1 MLRISHISK
10 TFNPGTVNAKLAIDD
25 LSIHVEKGDFITI
38 IGANGAGK
46 STLFGAISGSFITDS
61 GRIEL
66 DGKDITLEPEFKRAR
81 SIGRLFQDPMRGS
94 APGMSIEE
102 NLALAA
108 GHGGWLSSVSRADKK
123 MFRERLSLLNMG
135 LEDRM
140 QQPVGLLSGGQRQ
153 ALTLMMATI
162 NPPKLLLLDEHT
174 AALDPA
180 TAEKVLELTKS
191 IVEEGKLTC
200 LMVTHNMQTALELGN
215 RTIMMD
221 HGKIIFD
228 VSGEERARL
237 TVADLLEQFKTAS
250 GKALDNDRML
260 LTR

>member
-1 MLRISHISK
+1 MLKLTNISK
-10 TFNPGTVNAKLAIDD
+10 TFNPGTVNAKQALYN
-25 LSIHVEKGDFITI
+25 LSIHVKKGDFVTI

-46 STLFGAISGSFITDS
+46 STLFGAISGSFVTDS
-61 GRIEL
+61 GRIVL
-66 DGKDITLEPEFKRAR
+66 DGKDVTLEPEFKRAR

-108 GHGGWLSSVSRADKK
+108 GHGGWLSSVSKADKK

-180 TAEKVLELTKS
+180 TAEKVLELTTQ
-191 IVEEGKLTC
+191 IVSGGHLTC
-200 LMVTHNMQTALELGN
+200 MMVTHNMQTALELGN

-237 TVADLLEQFKTAS
+237 TVADLLEQFKSAS

>member
-46 STLFGAISGSFITDS
+46 STLFGAVSGSFITDS

-108 GHGGWLSSVSRADKK
+108 GHGGWLSSVSKTDKK

-180 TAEKVLELTKS
+180 TAEKVLELTTQ
-191 IVEEGKLTC
+191 IVDGGNLTC
-200 LMVTHNMQTALELGN
+200 MMVTHNMQTALELGN

-260 LTR
+260 LT